1 VKIGV
6 EAALAGVR
14 YNFGKLT
21 MTKAHVMALES
32 FAHYF
37 PKGFTRPPSVESIP
51 DLGKMRW
58 LYSRISLLL
67 VSIYLRT
74 RFFWIFHTN
83 FRCSCMN

>member
-6 EAALAGVR
+6 QAALAGVR

-37 PKGFTRPPSVESIP
+37 PKGFTRPPSAESIP
-51 DLGKMRW
+51 DPRENEVAVFEDFIAAGLH
-58 LYSRISLLL
+58 IPPHPILLDL
-67 VSIYLRT
+67 PHK
-74 RFFWIFHTN
+74 F
-83 FRCSCMN
+83 